1 MYASDFQFPYLVAGT
16 GNEKLLYY
24 DLKNSSKTVLESSDL
39 GKNSQIQAI
48 AINQKATSYGVA
60 TFDGRANISSIN
72 KNAAGVFAPVIFI

>member
-1 MYASDFQFPYLVAGT
+1 
-16 GNEKLLYY
+16 
-24 DLKNSSKTVLESSDL
+24 VLESSDL
-39 GKNSQIQAI
+39 GKNSQIQAV